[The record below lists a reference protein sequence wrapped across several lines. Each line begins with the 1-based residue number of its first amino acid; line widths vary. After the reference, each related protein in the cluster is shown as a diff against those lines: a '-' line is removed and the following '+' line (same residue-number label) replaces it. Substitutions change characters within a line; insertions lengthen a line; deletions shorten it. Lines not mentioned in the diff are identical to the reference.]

1 MTVPAALQGFVVLAK
16 SATGAAAA
24 DIIKQATSANGVYSF
39 TALLDTENIQ
49 RLAGT
54 DYESSLNLLRIFS
67 WGTYQDYKSI
77 NSILDFVY
85 GLLIVDD
92 AARLPPL
99 NDAQLDKLR
108 RLTLV
113 TLASKSH
120 VPQFYL
126 KVLIGLG
133 PPLLNSNAS
142 T

>member
-54 DYESSLNLLRIFS
+54 EYESSLNLLRIFS

>member
-16 SATGAAAA
+16 TATGAAAA

-39 TALLDTENIQ
+39 SALLDTENIQ
-49 RLAGT
+49 GLAGT
-54 DYESSLNLLRIFS
+54 EYESSLNLLRIFS

-77 NSILDFVY
+77 NPIINFVY

-92 AARLPPL
+92 AASLPPL

-113 TLASKSH
+113 TLASESH
-120 VPQFYL
+120 VPQLYL
-126 KVLIGLG
+126 KILIGLG
-133 PPLLNSNAS
+133 PPLLYSNAS

>member
-1 MTVPAALQGFVVLAK
+1 MTVPAVLQGFVVLAK

-54 DYESSLNLLRIFS
+54 EYESSLNLLRIFS

-99 NDAQLDKLR
+99 NDAQFDKLR

-113 TLASKSH
+113 TLASESH
-120 VPQFYL
+120 VPQLYL

-133 PPLLNSNAS
+133 PPLLDSNAS
-142 T
+142 A

>member
-113 TLASKSH
+113 TLASESH
-120 VPQFYL
+120 VPQLYL

-133 PPLLNSNAS
+133 PPLLDSNAS
-142 T
+142 A

>member
-54 DYESSLNLLRIFS
+54 EYESSLNLLRIFS

-99 NDAQLDKLR
+99 NDAQFDKLR

-113 TLASKSH
+113 TLASESH
-120 VPQFYL
+120 VPQLYL

-133 PPLLNSNAS
+133 PPLLDSNAS
-142 T
+142 A